1 MGLTRPTSFQ
11 VNTIRQ
17 QIVDPITVL
26 NQGSTIANIDVGF
39 LMNRNNGVKSN
50 VALYWAE
57 SANTFVTGYTSSGGI
72 TNANISL
79 TSYANL
85 QTGGVTIT
93 PSVALPSTSTGTG
106 ALVVTGGV
114 GISGQLNVGAN
125 VTVTGNVLPSANV
138 SYDLGSPT
146 QRWKS
151 LWISGSTIYLG
162 DTTISS
168 NSGGISVPG
177 DVSTTGNFIATG
189 NLSIGGVDIN
199 STGSNLQVVGDMSAT
214 GNVSTT
220 NIQATSINTT
230 GNVTANGNLNV
241 SGVVT
246 TDSHLNVAGQLTA
259 QGNVNVTGQYLG
271 LSSGNFAEDNDADT
285 KTWILRATTTNE
297 VETELFIDGVST
309 RIPVGYNRTLTY
321 DIYVVGRRTDSVG
334 FSAGWNI
341 KGVIDN
347 YNGVTAD
354 VGNLTEVNIAAD
366 DPDWLVD
373 VRTNDVT
380 DTLNI
385 YVTGK
390 VGQTIRW
397 VAYVRTVEVGQ

>member
-1 MGLTRPTSFQ
+1 MALTRPTSYQ
-11 VNTIRQ
+11 VNTIKQ

-26 NQGSTIANIDVGF
+26 NQGSTVANIDVGF
-39 LMNRNNGVKSN
+39 LMNRNNGTKSN
-50 VALYWAE
+50 VALYWSE
-57 SANTFVTGYTSSGGI
+57 SGNTFVTGYTSSGGI
-72 TNANISL
+72 TNANVTL

-85 QTGGVTIT
+85 ITGGVTVS
-93 PSVALPSTSTGTG
+93 PSVPLPSTNTSTG

-114 GISGQLNVGAN
+114 GVSGQLNVGAN
-125 VTVTGNVLPSANV
+125 VTVTGYLLPSVNV
-138 SYDLGSPT
+138 TYDLGSPT
-146 QRWKS
+146 QRWRS

-162 DTTISS
+162 DTSISS
-168 NSGGISVPG
+168 SSGGISVPG
-177 DVSTTGNFIATG
+177 TVTTTGDFVATG
-189 NLSIGGVDIN
+189 NLSIGGLDVK
-199 STGSNLQVVGDMSAT
+199 STGTNLQVVGDMTAT

-220 NIQATSINTT
+220 NISATTISTT
-230 GNVTANGNLNV
+230 GNVETSGNLNV
-241 SGVVT
+241 TGVVT

-271 LSSGNFAEDNDADT
+271 LSSGNFSTDNDAVT
-285 KTWILRATTTNE
+285 KTWILRGTTNNE
-297 VETELFIDGVST
+297 FETELFIDGSST

-321 DIYVVGRRTDSVG
+321 DIYIVARRTDTVG

-347 YNGVTAD
+347 FGGVTAD

-366 DPDWLVD
+366 DPDWVVD
-373 VRTNDVT
+373 VRTNDTT

-390 VGQTIRW
+390 VGHTIRW